1 MNDELA
7 NLISALGDEEAVSRL
22 KSLLEGSK
30 KPPDSDCK
38 EEREEI
44 EELRRKLAE
53 TERELEKTKKFVRE
67 LVRQIPKP
75 AFVLFL
81 NKDGIIEYINEYAAE
96 VYGAEIS
103 EMIGRKPS
111 ELASN
116 VAAGGKTFVELAF
129 ENKMKIEGKE
139 GFLEVK
145 TGKAMPI
152 LTSCAPVYVD
162 GEFEGM
168 VDFFI
173 DITEQKKR
181 EEEAKKAYELIK
193 EVFRNLPTYVIF
205 VGEDGLIKFANN
217 NVARLAG
224 FETAD
229 EVVGLRPADVAVIHK
244 DYLDNAKK
252 IVEAIK
258 NRERIEN
265 VEVKLVGKDGSEFI
279 ASASI
284 YPVYVG
290 DEFAGYIEVFYDI
303 TELKEKE
310 AEMKGLV
317 NSTPVAVMYIDS
329 NHNVVYWNNA
339 AEELTGVKAEEMVGT
354 KRTWYPFYDQER
366 PILAD
371 LVLDNPHEAHK
382 LYDVIK
388 KHPVIEGAY
397 LTEIWLNFPRNG
409 RKAYVRATAA
419 PVYNEKGEIIGVV
432 ESIEDLT
439 EIKEKEKEIEE
450 MLAYTGRCL
459 NMLSNGIRELQAGN
473 LDVRLEKIRDD
484 EFGETFEAFNEFAGR
499 MQEIVRKLA
508 DDMKETA
515 NQVREAAEAVN
526 QMNAGMQQISSAS
539 QQIATGSENLSRLAN
554 ASTLDL
560 KAAEEIFKDLTAR
573 AENSAKFADE
583 ASQNAE
589 MAKKEGVKALE
600 IIKSIVQ
607 EVENASKVVETLEQA
622 VRNIGKVTER
632 IKSIADQ
639 TNLLALNAAIEAA
652 RAGEHGRGFA
662 VVADEVRKLA
672 EESRKSTEEIDEI
685 VRNVQEETRKVI
697 EATNKV
703 KESSLQGSEGI
714 ENALMK
720 AGEIA
725 EAVNRINEMLGQ
737 VAAKAEEGLAKI
749 EQLAR
754 NFEEVASTA
763 EENAASSEET
773 SAAIEEQTAAVQQV
787 SIAMEKVNE
796 IANATLQT
804 IIENFRIFDA
814 LGQDI
819 SASYAKTMTNG
830 GDKLL

>member
-1 MNDELA
+1 
-7 NLISALGDEEAVSRL
+7 
-22 KSLLEGSK
+22 
-30 KPPDSDCK
+30 
-38 EEREEI
+38 
-44 EELRRKLAE
+44 
-53 TERELEKTKKFVRE
+53 F
-67 LVRQIPKP
+67 
-75 AFVLFL
+75 
-81 NKDGIIEYINEYAAE
+81 
-96 VYGAEIS
+96 
-103 EMIGRKPS
+103 
-111 ELASN
+111 
-116 VAAGGKTFVELAF
+116 
-129 ENKMKIEGKE
+129 
-139 GFLEVK
+139 
-145 TGKAMPI
+145 
-152 LTSCAPVYVD
+152 YVD
-162 GEFEGM
+162 
-168 VDFFI
+168 VTPI
-173 DITEQKKR
+173 KQK

-193 EVFRNLPTYVIF
+193 EVFKNMPFPAYVLF
-205 VGEDGLIKFANN
+205 VNRDHKIQYANDEI
-217 NVARLAG
+217 AKLAG
-224 FETAD
+224 YSSAEEIIGLPPSELFKTEGGRTVAD
-229 EVVGLRPADVAVIHK
+229 KVLDTGKAVINHQ
-244 DYLDNAKK
+244 A
-252 IVEAIK
+252 VT
-258 NRERIEN
+258 RT
-265 VEVKLVGKDGSEFI
+265 KDGREVPVLVSCI
-279 ASASI
+279 
-284 YPVYVG
+284 PVYVDG
-290 DEFAGYIEVFYDI
+290 EMVGVIDLFTDI
-303 TELKEKE
+303 TEL
-310 AEMKGLV
+310 
-317 NSTPVAVMYIDS
+317 
-329 NHNVVYWNNA
+329 
-339 AEELTGVKAEEMVGT
+339 
-354 KRTWYPFYDQER
+354 R
-366 PILAD
+366 
-371 LVLDNPHEAHK
+371 
-382 LYDVIK
+382 
-388 KHPVIEGAY
+388 
-397 LTEIWLNFPRNG
+397 
-409 RKAYVRATAA
+409 
-419 PVYNEKGEIIGVV
+419 
-432 ESIEDLT
+432 
-439 EIKEKEKEIEE
+439 EKEKEIEE

-560 KAAEEIFKDLTAR
+560 KAAEEIFRELA
-573 AENSAKFADE
+573 AKADE
-583 ASQNAE
+583 SNRQVEAAAE
-589 MAKKEGVKALE
+589 RSRIAEQEGGRALE

-714 ENALMK
+714 EAAIK
-720 AGEIA
+720 QAGEILGA
-725 EAVNRINEMLGQ
+725 INRINDMVKA
-737 VAAKAEEGLAKI
+737 VASKAEEGLAKI

-819 SASYAKTMTNG
+819 SASYAKTMTDG
-830 GDKLL
+830 GRRVR